1 MIRMVKLAV
10 AATALAGLA
19 ACGGGSTGSGAL
31 SFQQIGNRADPL
43 ITRFEN
49 VSSTP
54 IRNVPTSGSANYSGI
69 MAAEADVGGEVTAL
83 AGLANMRVG
92 FGSNTLSGSI
102 TNIVNDANQR
112 YPGRLN
118 MTNGTIDRSGG
129 NSLFPGE
136 VVMETD
142 VTGRLTG
149 PAGERIVVDG
159 GSVLG
164 FGNPNYEV
172 IGGLIGGDLTVDGTR
187 GSFFGGLVL
196 ER

>member
-19 ACGGGSTGSGAL
+19 ACGGGSTGGGAL
-31 SFQQIGNRADPL
+31 SFQQIANRADPL